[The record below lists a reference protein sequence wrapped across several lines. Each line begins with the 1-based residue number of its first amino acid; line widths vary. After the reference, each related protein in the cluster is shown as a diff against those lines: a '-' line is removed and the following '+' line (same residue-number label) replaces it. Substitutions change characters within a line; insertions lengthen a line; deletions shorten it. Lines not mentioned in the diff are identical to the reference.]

1 MDNCPL
7 RLEVRPIL
15 LFHLHAGVRALS
27 LDSVH
32 DDTEFSETPILRP
45 CQREIS
51 NIGKEAIW
59 VHANANVGNPNNSA
73 YTSATLLFLN

>member
-1 MDNCPL
+1 MDNRPL

-15 LFHLHAGVRALS
+15 LFHLHAGVRASS

-45 CQREIS
+45 RQREIS
-51 NIGKEAIW
+51 NIRKEAVW
-59 VHANANVGNPNNSA
+59 VHAYANVGNPDNSA
-73 YTSATLLFLN
+73 YPSDTLLVLN